1 MPFKA
6 TIFFCPTTFDSKQSI
21 LRDLLPYIILRW
33 FCKKSLLPWS
43 CQKTKNMANTAL
55 VCEPSTIDLENNL
68 EFFDLFHL
76 EEIQRLQ
83 DLFSD
88 ATHVSSIITLPD
100 GTPITKPSN
109 FCRLCSDIIRKTEIG
124 CANCL
129 KSDALLGRY
138 NPSGPVIQPCLS
150 SGLWD
155 AGANITVGGKHIAS
169 WLIGQVRNEE
179 TDEQQLLIYADEI
192 GANRK
197 DFMEALAEVP
207 MMSASQFKKVSEM
220 LFAFANDL
228 SQKAYTNLQLNKQI
242 EERIQAEEALK
253 ESEMKYRSLVENSPD
268 AIAVYVAGIVVF
280 VNNKCL
286 SLMGASSNE
295 ELIGQSVMSFVHPDY
310 RGLVM
315 ERMKNVLND
324 GGVLPLMEEK
334 FVRLDGSAVDVEVEA
349 MPIGFNN
356 QPAVQLIV
364 RDITERK
371 QVQEA
376 LKKEQYLMEALMN
389 YLPHHIYFK
398 DRESRFIRINKA
410 HAEMFG
416 LRSPEE
422 AVGKTDNDFFSEE
435 HASGAYNDEQAI
447 IKSGKPLIKEEKETW
462 KNRPDNWVSTVK
474 LPLFDHEG
482 KIVGTFGI
490 SKDITDQKMAEIELL
505 KAKEKAEESDRLKSA
520 FLANMSHEIRTP
532 MNGILGFAYLL
543 KEPGLSGENQQEYI
557 QIIEKSGARML
568 NIINDIIDIS
578 KIEAG
583 QVEVTLSETNVNDQ
597 TNYIYNFFK
606 PEVEQ
611 KGLQFILKNGLPSKD
626 AIIKTDREKIYAIL
640 TNLVKNAIKFTQQGS
655 IEFGYNL
662 QSSKLEFFIRDT
674 GAGIPKEQIKLI
686 FERFRQGSESLS
698 KKYEG
703 SGLGLSISKAYVEL
717 LGGKIRVESEV
728 GKGSI
733 FYFTLPYAGET
744 ESHIAQNDILIMES
758 ENQMK
763 TLNILLVEDD
773 EASSLLLSLAVKPVA
788 KKVLFAYNGV
798 EAVEKCRNN
807 PDIDLVL
814 MDMKMHELDGFEA
827 TRQIR
832 GFNKDIVIIAQTAY
846 TLTGDKEK
854 AMEAGCNDY
863 ISKPIKRDQ
872 LLALVNNYFQKT
884 S

>member
-1 MPFKA
+1 
-6 TIFFCPTTFDSKQSI
+6 
-21 LRDLLPYIILRW
+21 
-33 FCKKSLLPWS
+33 
-43 CQKTKNMANTAL
+43 MANTYP
-55 VCEPSTIDLENNL
+55 EFKPSIIEFESDIQ
-68 EFFDLFHL
+68 FFDLFNL

-88 ATHVSSIITLPD
+88 ATHVASIITLPD

-109 FCRLCSDIIRKTEIG
+109 FCRLCSEIIRKTEIG
-124 CANCL
+124 CANCY
-129 KSDALLGRY
+129 KSDATLGRV
-138 NPSGPVIQPCLS
+138 NPLGSVVQPCLS
-150 SGLWD
+150 GGLWD
-155 AGANITVGGKHIAS
+155 AGANITVGGKHIAN

-179 TDEQQLLIYADEI
+179 IDEELLIKYADEI
-192 GANRK
+192 GADK
-197 DFMEALAEVP
+197 EAFKEALAEVP
-207 MMSASQFKKVSEM
+207 IMSTSVFKKISEM

-228 SQKAYTNLQLNKQI
+228 SQKAYTNLQLNLQMA
-242 EERIQAEEALK
+242 ERKQAEEALE
-253 ESEMKYRSLVENSPD
+253 ESEAKYRDLVENSPD
-268 AIAVYVAGIVVF
+268 AIVIYVVGKIVF

-295 ELIGQSVMSFVHPDY
+295 ELIGKSVMSFVHPDY
-310 RGLVM
+310 RNLVM
-315 ERMKNVLND
+315 ERMKNVQIAGD
-324 GGVLPLMEEK
+324 ALPLIEEK

-349 MPIGFNN
+349 IPIGFNN

-364 RDITERK
+364 REITERK
-371 QVQEA
+371 QVQET
-376 LKKEQYLMEALMN
+376 LNKEQYLMEALMN
-389 YLPHHIYFK
+389 YLPYLIYFK
-398 DRESRFIRINKA
+398 DKESRFIRINKA

-422 AVGKTDNDFFSEE
+422 AIGKTDNNFFSEE

-447 IKSGKPLIKEEKETW
+447 IQSGKPLNKEEKETW
-462 KNRPDNWVSTVK
+462 KNRPDTWVSTVK
-474 LPLFDHEG
+474 LPLLDHEG
-482 KIVGTFGI
+482 TIVGTFGL
-490 SKDITDQKMAEIELL
+490 SKDITDQKRTEIELM

-543 KEPGLSGENQQEYI
+543 KEPGLSGESQQEYI

-578 KIEAG
+578 KIESG
-583 QVEVTLSETNVNDQ
+583 QAEVTLSETNVNDQ
-597 TNYIYNFFK
+597 TNYIYAFFK

-611 KGLQFILKNGLPSKD
+611 KGLQFFIKNGLPLKD

-662 QSSKLEFFIRDT
+662 QSDELEFYIRDS
-674 GAGIPKEQIKLI
+674 GVGIPKEQLELI

-698 KKYEG
+698 KQYEG
-703 SGLGLSISKAYVEL
+703 SGLGLSISKAYIEL

-728 GKGSI
+728 GKGST
-733 FYFTLPYAGET
+733 FYFTLPYNGEP
-744 ESHIAQNDILIMES
+744 ENDISQNYTSIMES
-758 ENQMK
+758 ENQLK

-773 EASSLLLSLAVKPVA
+773 EASSLLLSLAVKPIA

-814 MDMKMHELDGFEA
+814 MDMKMHEMDGFEA

-832 GFNKDIVIIAQTAY
+832 SFNKGVVIIAQTAY
-846 TLTGDKEK
+846 TLTGDREK
-854 AMEAGCNDY
+854 AIEAGCSDY
-863 ISKPIKRDQ
+863 ISKPIKSDQ
-872 LLALVNNYFQKT
+872 LLALINTYFQ
-884 S
+884 

>member
-1 MPFKA
+1 
-6 TIFFCPTTFDSKQSI
+6 
-21 LRDLLPYIILRW
+21 
-33 FCKKSLLPWS
+33 
-43 CQKTKNMANTAL
+43 MANTDP
-55 VCEPSTIDLENNL
+55 EFKPSIFEFESDIQ
-68 EFFDLFHL
+68 FFDLFNL

-88 ATHVSSIITLPD
+88 ATHVASIITLPD

-109 FCRLCSDIIRKTEIG
+109 FCRLCSEIIRKTEFG
-124 CANCL
+124 CTNCF

-138 NPSGPVIQPCLS
+138 NPSGPVVQPCLS
-150 SGLWD
+150 GGLWD
-155 AGANITVGGKHIAS
+155 AGANITVGGKHIAN

-179 TDEQQLLIYADEI
+179 TDEEHLLKYADEI
-192 GANRK
+192 GADK
-197 DFMEALAEVP
+197 EAFKEALAEVP
-207 MMSASQFKKVSEM
+207 IMSTILFKKISDM
-220 LFAFANDL
+220 LYAFANDI
-228 SQKAYTNLQLNKQI
+228 SQKAYTNLQLNLQMA
-242 EERIQAEEALK
+242 ERNQAEVALK
-253 ESEMKYRSLVENSPD
+253 ESERKYRDLVENSPD
-268 AIAVYVAGIVVF
+268 AIAIYVAGIVVY

-286 SLMGASSNE
+286 CLMGASSNA
-295 ELIGQSVMSFVHPDY
+295 ELIGKSVMSFVHPDY

-410 HAEMFG
+410 QAETFG
-416 LRSPEE
+416 LGSPDE
-422 AVGKTDNDFFSEE
+422 AIGKMDSDFFSEE

-490 SKDITDQKMAEIELL
+490 SKDITDQKRTEIELL

-662 QSSKLEFFIRDT
+662 QSGELEFFIRDT

-686 FERFRQGSESLS
+686 FERFRQGSETLS

-703 SGLGLSISKAYVEL
+703 SGLGLSISKAYIEL
-717 LGGKIRVESEV
+717 LGGKIRVDSEV
-728 GKGSI
+728 GKGST
-733 FYFTLPYAGET
+733 FYFTLPYAGKT
-744 ESHIAQNDILIMES
+744 ESHISQKDIPEMES

-773 EASSLLLSLAVKPVA
+773 EASSLLLSLTVKPVA
-788 KKVLFAYNGV
+788 KKVLFAFNGV

-807 PDIDLVL
+807 TDIDLVL
-814 MDMKMHELDGFEA
+814 MDMKMHEMDGFEA

-832 GFNKDIVIIAQTAY
+832 SFNKDVVIIAQTAY

-872 LLALVNNYFQKT
+872 LLAMIEKYFQK
-884 S
+884 SS